1 MSNRDDLFKVLSGE
15 KPERIPCIH
24 FGFWDE
30 KSMHKLA
37 PMDCY
42 DENTLSLPADDPP
55 CISYSKEP
63 RTRESRNRAVRMAQH
78 LDTAAIGVGKGGVIT
93 FGHGGPAE
101 IQPVV
106 IERTDQYKILQYEGG
121 HKRRVNFNP
130 HSIRYYDFPVKKEDD
145 LENLK
150 LPDMKNP
157 ERFADIEEDSRTFKE
172 AGFVPTASIQGFFAG
187 LHNSFMDFQDTMM
200 NLLEKPGFMKRFTA
214 VLAKMSF
221 DAVEMVMDRG
231 VEIID
236 VCDDLGNADGLL
248 ISPDLIR
255 EFFIPWYEELVQ
267 IVHSSG
273 GYVHLHSHGNISP
286 VLPDFVS
293 IGIDIINPFDWEE
306 NPNLPEL
313 VKTYGDR
320 VIFCG
325 GSVGDLYKHSLEE
338 VEYIAKRACS
348 LARVA
353 EKGFIFMGNAGLEDL
368 TLEEW
373 ESWRT
378 ISLRARQE
386 CLKG

>member
-15 KPERIPCIH
+15 KPDRIPCIH

-30 KSMHKLA
+30 KAMHKLA
-37 PMDCY
+37 PPDCY
-42 DENTLSLPADDPP
+42 DENTLSLPSDNPP
-55 CISYSKEP
+55 CITYSKEP

-78 LDTAAIGVGKGGVIT
+78 LDTAAIGVGKGGVT
-93 FGHGGPAE
+93 SFGHGGPAE

-121 HKRRVNFNP
+121 HKRRVNFDP
-130 HSIRYYDFPVKKEDD
+130 HSIRYYNFPIKKEED

-150 LPDMKNP
+150 LPDMKNR
-157 ERFADIEEDSRTFKE
+157 ERFADIEEDSRAFKE

-187 LHNSFMDFQDTMM
+187 LHNSFMDFQDTMI
-200 NLLEKPGFMKRFTA
+200 NLLDKPDFMKRFTA
-214 VLAKMSF
+214 ILAEMSF
-221 DAVEMVMDRG
+221 DAIEMVMDRG

-236 VCDDLGNADGLL
+236 ICDDLGNADGLL
-248 ISPDLIR
+248 ISPDMVR
-255 EFFIPWYEELVQ
+255 RFFLPWYEKLVRV
-267 IVHSSG
+267 VHKRG

-306 NPNLPEL
+306 NPDLPEL

-320 VIFCG
+320 IIFCG
-325 GSVGDLYKHSLEE
+325 GSVCDLYKHSLEE
-338 VEYIAKRACS
+338 VEYIVRRACS
-348 LARVA
+348 LASVA
-353 EKGFIFMGNAGLEDL
+353 EKGFIFMGNAGIEDL

-378 ISLRARQE
+378 ISLRAREE
-386 CLKG
+386 CLKD

>member
-1 MSNRDDLFKVLSGE
+1 VLILIPIQSGTM
-15 KPERIPCIH
+15 IFH
-24 FGFWDE
+24 
-30 KSMHKLA
+30 
-37 PMDCY
+37 
-42 DENTLSLPADDPP
+42 
-55 CISYSKEP
+55 
-63 RTRESRNRAVRMAQH
+63 
-78 LDTAAIGVGKGGVIT
+78 
-93 FGHGGPAE
+93 
-101 IQPVV
+101 
-106 IERTDQYKILQYEGG
+106 
-121 HKRRVNFNP
+121 
-130 HSIRYYDFPVKKEDD
+130 
-145 LENLK
+145 
-150 LPDMKNP
+150 MKNP
-157 ERFADIEEDSRTFKE
+157 DRFADIEEDSRAFKE

-200 NLLEKPGFMKRFTA
+200 NLLDKPDFMKRFTA
-214 VLAKMSF
+214 ILARMSF

-267 IVHSSG
+267 IVHSRG

-286 VLPDFVS
+286 VLHDFVS

-306 NPNLPEL
+306 NPDLPEL
-313 VKTYGDR
+313 VETYGDR

-325 GSVGDLYKHSLEE
+325 GSVGDLYKHSLAE

-348 LARVA
+348 LARIA

-378 ISLRARQE
+378 ISSRARQD

>member
-1 MSNRDDLFKVLSGE
+1 MSNRDDLLKVLSGE
-15 KPERIPCIH
+15 KPERTPCIH

-37 PMDCY
+37 PTDCY
-42 DENTLSLPADDPP
+42 DENTLSLPSDKPP
-55 CISYSKEP
+55 SISYSKEP
-63 RTRESRNRAVRMAQH
+63 RTSGSRNCALRMAQH
-78 LDTAAIGVGKGGVIT
+78 LDTAAIGVGKGGVTT

-101 IQPVV
+101 IQPIV

-121 HKRRVNFNP
+121 HKRRVNFDP
-130 HSIRYYDFPVKKEDD
+130 HSIHYYDFPVKEEKD

-157 ERFADIEEDSRTFKE
+157 ERFADIEGDSRAFKE
-172 AGFVPTASIQGFFAG
+172 AGFASTASIQGFFAG
-187 LHNSFMDFQDTMM
+187 LHNSFMDFQDTMI
-200 NLLEKPGFMKRFTA
+200 NLLDKPDFMKKFTGI
-214 VLAKMSF
+214 LARMSF

-236 VCDDLGNADGLL
+236 VCDDLGNAEGLL

-255 EFFIPWYEELVQ
+255 GFFIPWYEELVQ
-267 IVHSSG
+267 IVHSRG

-286 VLPDFVS
+286 VISDFIS

-306 NPNLPEL
+306 NPDLPEL

-320 VIFCG
+320 VVFCG

-338 VEYIAKRACS
+338 VEFIIRRACS
-348 LARVA
+348 LTRVA
-353 EKGFIFMGNAGLEDL
+353 KKGFIFMGNAGIDELS
-368 TLEEW
+368 LEEW

-378 ISLRARQE
+378 ISLRARE
-386 CLKG
+386 GCLKG

>member
-15 KPERIPCIH
+15 KPERIPCVH

-30 KSMHKLA
+30 KAMHKLA
-37 PMDCY
+37 PADCY
-42 DENTLSLPADDPP
+42 DENTLSILSDDPP
-55 CISYSKEP
+55 AVNYSKEP
-63 RTRESRNRAVRMAQH
+63 RTRESRNRAIRMAQH
-78 LDTAAIGVGKGGVIT
+78 LDMAAIGVGKGGVT
-93 FGHGGPAE
+93 SFGHGGPAE

-121 HKRRVNFNP
+121 HKRRVNFDP
-130 HSIRYYDFPVKKEDD
+130 HSIMYYDFPVKDEDD
-145 LENLK
+145 MACLE

-157 ERFADIEEDSRTFKE
+157 ERFADIEEDSRAFKE

-187 LHNSFMDFQDTMM
+187 LHNSFMDFQNTMI
-200 NLLEKPGFMKRFTA
+200 NLLDKPDFMKRFTA

-231 VEIID
+231 VEIVD
-236 VCDDLGNADGLL
+236 VCDDLGNAEGLL
-248 ISPDLIR
+248 VSPDMVR
-255 EFFIPWYEELVQ
+255 KFFLPWYEELVRV
-267 IVHSSG
+267 VHKKG

-306 NPNLPEL
+306 NPDLPEL

-338 VEYIAKRACS
+338 VEYIVRRACS

-353 EKGFIFMGNAGLEDL
+353 EKGFIFMGNAGIEDL
-368 TLEEW
+368 TLKEW
-373 ESWRT
+373 ESWRS
-378 ISLRARQE
+378 ISLRARQDF
-386 CLKG
+386 LKG